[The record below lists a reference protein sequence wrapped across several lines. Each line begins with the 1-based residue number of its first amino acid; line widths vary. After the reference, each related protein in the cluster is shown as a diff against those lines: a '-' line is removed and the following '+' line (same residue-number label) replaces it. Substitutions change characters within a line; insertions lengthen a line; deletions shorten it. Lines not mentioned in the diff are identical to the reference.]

1 MDVINTKSLI
11 INNPLKSNCS
21 KWHSHPRPQPGDKR
35 HALTNSAYYFYLQ
48 LNRILPL
55 IYVVIVRAGN
65 TGNKATEQ
73 PTSGNLI

>member
-1 MDVINTKSLI
+1 MDVKNTKPLI
-11 INNPLKSNCS
+11 INILIKSIS
-21 KWHSHPRPQPGDKR
+21 SIGRSRPHSHLRQNHR
-35 HALTNSAYYFYLQ
+35 ALTNSVYYFYFL

-73 PTSGNLI
+73 PTSAHLL